1 MGITM
6 RRLMP
11 VKTGR
16 ISPRVLLTALGVSG
30 ALLVWMVY
38 LQYGGNPTDALDYY
52 STNLAAPY
60 PPGTFHFP
68 YPPVAIQAMA
78 PLLGLPFK
86 AFVALLRAAELAAL
100 VLLTGPATIVALF
113 LPPVAAE
120 INAANINLLLA
131 VAVVGGFRWPVL
143 WSVLLVTKPSAGV
156 ILLWPLVR
164 REWRP
169 LAIAIAPAA
178 IVSIVSFALQP
189 HVWLDWLAYLPG
201 YGDTP
206 GWPFPIAIWPRL
218 PVAIVLVIWG
228 ARSDR
233 QWMAVLG
240 TILAWPRLYF
250 LSIALLVALLPPLAH
265 APLTARIRRLLD
277 GTPRVRVESPRSN
290 G

>member
-1 MGITM
+1 
-6 RRLMP
+6 MP
-11 VKTGR
+11 VKMGR
-16 ISPRVLLTALGVSG
+16 ISPRMLLTALGVSG
-30 ALLVWMVY
+30 ALVVWMVY
-38 LQYGGNPTDALDYY
+38 LQYGGNPTDALAYY
-52 STNLAAPY
+52 STNAAAPY
-60 PPGTFHFP
+60 QPGPFQFA
-68 YPPVAIQAMA
+68 YPPVAIQALA
-78 PLLGLPFK
+78 PLLGLPFN

-131 VAVVGGFRWPVL
+131 VAVVGGFRCPVL

-164 REWRP
+164 REWRR

-201 YGDTP
+201 FGDTP
-206 GWPFPIAIWPRL
+206 GWPFPIPIWPRL
-218 PVAIVLVIWG
+218 PFAIVLVIWG

-233 QWMAVLG
+233 QWIAVLG

-265 APLTARIRRLLD
+265 APLTARIRRLLG
-277 GTPRVRVESPRSN
+277 GTPRVWVESPRSN
-290 G
+290 E